1 MTNPLYITFLVA
13 LYGVTTI
20 AHYRPQVP
28 KDPIRRENIERVL
41 RTLTSDRMM
50 GRPASDPAQIEPAAQ
65 FLENEFKAIGLKPI
79 PGEQEFRQRF
89 SRQRLKPGETKAI
102 LDGKT
107 VPDQDVLVI
116 SDRTNFSNASPLP
129 VLRIKDDTAVIDKR
143 RLLAGRLRSISRD
156 TSAYLVLLDDVFRPA
171 LEVFRQAYRNRILS
185 GQPSGTRILI
195 LGAFTGERQEIRFTQ
210 RLENIPMANIAGMIP
225 GKRSSE
231 FVLFSSHYDH
241 IGILK
246 PVAGDSIANGADD
259 DASGTT
265 AVVELAR
272 HYMKQRQP
280 ERTIIFVAFT
290 AEEIG
295 GYGSK
300 YFSSRI
306 NPDQVVAMF
315 NIEMIGKPSKFGKPN
330 AWITGF
336 EKSDLGTI
344 MQRNLEGSRYRI
356 HPDPYPE
363 QDLFYRSDNATLARL
378 GVPAHS
384 ISTDQ
389 IDTDKLYHS
398 VDDEF
403 ESIDLENLEAAIR
416 AIAIG
421 SRSVVDG
428 KDTPRRINR
437 AEVRN

>member
-1 MTNPLYITFLVA
+1 MTSPLYITFLVA
-13 LYGVTTI
+13 LYGLTTI
-20 AHYRPQVP
+20 AHYRKVP
-28 KDPIRRENIERVL
+28 GDPIRRANIERVL
-41 RTLTSDRMM
+41 RTLTSDQMM
-50 GRPASDPAQIEPAAQ
+50 GRPASDPERIEPAAR
-65 FLENEFKAIGLKPI
+65 FLENEFKTIGLKPLA
-79 PGEQEFRQRF
+79 GEQDFRQRF
-89 SRQRLKPGETKAI
+89 SRQRIKPGSARI
-102 LDGKT
+102 VVDGKT
-107 VPDQDVLVI
+107 VPEQDMLVI
-116 SDRTNFSNASPLP
+116 SDRVNFSVNAPLP
-129 VLRIKDDTAVIDKR
+129 ILRIKDDTAVSDKR
-143 RLLAGRLRSISRD
+143 RLLAGRLRSIGRD
-156 TSAYLVLLDDVFRPA
+156 TSAHLILLDDVFRQA
-171 LEVFRQAYRNRILS
+171 LDAYRQAYRNRILS

-195 LGAFTGERQEIRFTQ
+195 LGDFTGARQDIQFTQ
-210 RLENIPMANIAGMIP
+210 RLENIAMANIAGMIP
-225 GKRSSE
+225 GKRSSSE
-231 FVLFSSHYDH
+231 FVVFSAHYDH

-246 PVAGDSIANGADD
+246 SVNGDSIANGADD

-272 HYMKQRQP
+272 YYRKQGQP
-280 ERTIIFVAFT
+280 ERTLIFVAFT

-306 NPDQVVAMF
+306 NPDQVMAMF
-315 NIEMIGKPSKFGKPN
+315 NIEMIGKPSKFGKPH
-330 AWITGF
+330 AWVTGF

-344 MQRNLEGSRYRI
+344 MQRNLEGTKYEI

-384 ISTDQ
+384 ISTDP
-389 IDTDKLYHS
+389 IDVDKLYHS

-416 AIAIG
+416 SIAVG
-421 SRSVVDG
+421 SRSIVSG
-428 KDTPRRINR
+428 KVTPRRINR